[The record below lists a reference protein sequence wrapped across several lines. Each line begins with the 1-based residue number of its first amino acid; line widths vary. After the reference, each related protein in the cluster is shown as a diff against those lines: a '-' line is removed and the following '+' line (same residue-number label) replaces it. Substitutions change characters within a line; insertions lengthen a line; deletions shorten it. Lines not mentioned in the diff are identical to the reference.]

1 MTATQST
8 EREHQ
13 ERLAQLLETHGEAI
27 TARWQEHGAV
37 GIPITPGLEES
48 PDPGVRP
55 FCAVLRALIYRLR
68 ASRSERVQYMT
79 TLLSR
84 WHANGIV
91 GDAADLYFDWLRD
104 ALREVLTD
112 LGLAGGEA
120 DAIGILFRELGA
132 LRVEISNLESAVL
145 HAQRAELQMHL
156 DALLERVPEAILLI
170 EPGEGL
176 IRAANATAAELTGH
190 PEARLRGL
198 TLSDLFPE
206 LSDVPLRAMMAE
218 AADTGHAS
226 RRDLELHAGDGA
238 RLRVNLDLTF
248 MRSGS
253 RPLAMAL
260 LDHPESAEAGR
271 AALRNLT
278 RDLRAEV
285 DARVAQIDRLRA
297 FFENVISA
305 LPIRILVL
313 DSELRVIHANRAYY
327 AERGLN
333 KEQVV
338 GRPIDEVMSEQ
349 TLQKAGLQ
357 AALLSVL
364 ETGHPVRWSGHRSAS
379 TPRDRVVNI
388 RVDPCEGPD
397 GDRII
402 LLTLEDITERQRQL
416 YERAIL
422 QQIAHALLGQLEL
435 PRLLHAILTGM
446 TAGGAVGLGFNRAF
460 LLLVDEE
467 EAVLQGQM
475 GVGPENLEQ
484 ALQIWSEVAE
494 DHHTLQDFL
503 AEYDRAPSR
512 AQEPLR
518 ELVSQL
524 RFPMDELD
532 QLPMAAIVAHQTVH
546 VLAAEVD
553 ERVPQKMRDLLGTSE
568 FVVAPLVAREKVIG
582 AAIADNKFTDQ
593 PISQA
598 SVQLLT
604 ALADQAALAIDS
616 ARAYQRAREDA
627 QRLDEALTELKAAQA
642 QRLQSAKLA
651 AIGEVTAIVA
661 HEIRSP
667 LSTIG
672 GFARSIARQ
681 PDRLERNARNAQI
694 IVEEVERLERIL
706 GDLLD
711 FSKPS
716 EPELSMIQLGPILE
730 SVAESIRYDARAE
743 DVQVQLDLA
752 ENVPDV
758 LADPKQVRQILQNL
772 VNNALEAMQQ
782 AGTLTLGLAERNGA
796 VEMYV
801 QDTGEGIPVERMEQ
815 IFDTFYTSKPTG
827 TGLGLALCK
836 KLVAQ
841 HGGELLVESEE
852 GRGAR
857 FTVSFPHPTETE
869 RALRPEDEI

>member
-1 MTATQST
+1 
-8 EREHQ
+8 
-13 ERLAQLLETHGEAI
+13 
-27 TARWQEHGAV
+27 
-37 GIPITPGLEES
+37 
-48 PDPGVRP
+48 
-55 FCAVLRALIYRLR
+55 
-68 ASRSERVQYMT
+68 
-79 TLLSR
+79 
-84 WHANGIV
+84 
-91 GDAADLYFDWLRD
+91 
-104 ALREVLTD
+104 
-112 LGLAGGEA
+112 
-120 DAIGILFRELGA
+120 
-132 LRVEISNLESAVL
+132 
-145 HAQRAELQMHL
+145 
-156 DALLERVPEAILLI
+156 
-170 EPGEGL
+170 
-176 IRAANATAAELTGH
+176 
-190 PEARLRGL
+190 
-198 TLSDLFPE
+198 
-206 LSDVPLRAMMAE
+206 
-218 AADTGHAS
+218 
-226 RRDLELHAGDGA
+226 
-238 RLRVNLDLTF
+238 
-248 MRSGS
+248 
-253 RPLAMAL
+253 
-260 LDHPESAEAGR
+260 
-271 AALRNLT
+271 
-278 RDLRAEV
+278 
-285 DARVAQIDRLRA
+285 
-297 FFENVISA
+297 
-305 LPIRILVL
+305 
-313 DSELRVIHANRAYY
+313 
-327 AERGLN
+327 
-333 KEQVV
+333 
-338 GRPIDEVMSEQ
+338 
-349 TLQKAGLQ
+349 
-357 AALLSVL
+357 
-364 ETGHPVRWSGHRSAS
+364 
-379 TPRDRVVNI
+379 
-388 RVDPCEGPD
+388 
-397 GDRII
+397 
-402 LLTLEDITERQRQL
+402 
-416 YERAIL
+416 
-422 QQIAHALLGQLEL
+422 
-435 PRLLHAILTGM
+435 
-446 TAGGAVGLGFNRAF
+446 
-460 LLLVDEE
+460 
-467 EAVLQGQM
+467 M

-524 RFPMDELD
+524 RFPMDQLD

-743 DVQVQLDLA
+743 DVKVQLDLA